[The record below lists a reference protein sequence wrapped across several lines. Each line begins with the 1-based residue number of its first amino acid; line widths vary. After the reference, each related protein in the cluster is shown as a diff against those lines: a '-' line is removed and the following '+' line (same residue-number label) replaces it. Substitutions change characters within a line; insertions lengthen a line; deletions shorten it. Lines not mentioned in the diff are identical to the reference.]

1 MSAGGP
7 ERYDGERE
15 EKVRLIKMIG
25 SQDWELKG
33 IVIIGYDNG
42 GSDLG
47 AHTHTHSLRIQNVQT
62 RLELSENEAGE
73 ENLNEQGG

>member
-1 MSAGGP
+1 MKKITWMDVGEWA
-7 ERYDGERE
+7 RKIRWRERE

-33 IVIIGYDNG
+33 IVIIGCDNG

-47 AHTHTHSLRIQNVQT
+47 ARTPIHTR
-62 RLELSENEAGE
+62 
-73 ENLNEQGG
+73 

>member
-1 MSAGGP
+1 MGP
-7 ERYDGERE
+7 KDTMARERE

-33 IVIIGYDNG
+33 IVIIGCDNG

-47 AHTHTHSLRIQNVQT
+47 ARTPIHTR
-62 RLELSENEAGE
+62 
-73 ENLNEQGG
+73 